1 MSSAPSSSS
10 APATGRPLVVASLQ
24 AAADGSYQAAVQRLG
39 AEAGASVEMHMLDRI
54 TDAGASDSVAAAVN
68 ALTPFAATTLTPASY
83 GPVLLLVPAAQIV
96 PSLLAVLQA
105 ALVPSGVLSV
115 QALSGS
121 EGAAEELAEVRKT
134 LLESGLQEVAI
145 DLDAGAVRGTKAAAA
160 AVPLRRLNLG
170 GANGAAR
177 AKKASLWATAPASA
191 GLIDS
196 DSLLSEAERI
206 APRAVRREDCDVEAA
221 LAGGKRRKACKGC
234 TCGLRELEEEEARGT
249 DPIVQLAESNDMP
262 NGAPGAAPARM
273 ETTETITDENG
284 VTRVVKRVNVDTR
297 GATSSCGSC
306 FLGDAFRCSGCP
318 FLGECRADLC
328 TPHTDHAGQAC
339 RRLSLASRC
348 RSRSTW
354 TTASRRRQQGGTV
367 TAIRFSG

>member
-54 TDAGASDSVAAAVN
+54 TD
-68 ALTPFAATTLTPASY
+68 AATTLTPASY

-318 FLGECRADLC
+318 FLGLPAFKPGEQVQIPLDMDDGL
-328 TPHTDHAGQAC
+328 
-339 RRLSLASRC
+339 
-348 RSRSTW
+348 
-354 TTASRRRQQGGTV
+354 
-367 TAIRFSG
+367 